1 MAKNL
6 HNTLPTPEQHQLRP
20 LMNVTQKID
29 EKMAEEIRAKM
40 EHYGIDM
47 FQCTYHGP
55 EIDNVEDIEY
65 TPDGFGENNGDF
77 FEDWVVFL
85 EDLLLQNM
93 DANSR
98 GAINLYRTVS
108 RKTRNQEEV

>member
-6 HNTLPTPEQHQLRP
+6 QLQP
-20 LMNVTQKID
+20 LMNIAQQID
-29 EKMAEEIRAKM
+29 ETIAEEIRAKM
-40 EHYGIDM
+40 EFFGIDM
-47 FQCTYHGP
+47 FQCDYLGSK
-55 EIDNVEDIEY
+55 IYSVEDIEY
-65 TPDGFGENNGDF
+65 TPDGFGENNEDF